1 MTDMTDDFDKIEK
14 KWFRME
20 RLIEQRYE
28 DFHYGNWKLKNV
40 WEESLERLRRMD
52 DHELET
58 VHPEAKSRMF
68 IAAVNQGTA
77 EDLDRLMETRLSP
90 NPKAFH
96 EGTAMHAA
104 AATDDPQMLA
114 FLISLG
120 SRTNARD
127 SVGRTPLH
135 IAAFY
140 GSMMFVKEMEKSG
153 NLDCTHEDAFGRTPL
168 EHAIVGKNLPLIIKL
183 AGLCKEQKRLQK
195 GSRKERWTA
204 MHEAAVAGNA
214 DAVRVLLDL
223 GTDPDKEERILGKT
237 PLHYAIRNG
246 HIDVVRLLL
255 EAGADVAKKDKLLE
269 RSAMHEMGLCT
280 TKMSC
285 DDEIECRVHL
295 NFKRMLELLM
305 KHGGSMTVRDMQG
318 KTPLH
323 YAITE
328 FSEPEGVRA
337 FIRPETIN
345 AANEI
350 GNTPLHYAA
359 AQVNNSDVNQRAIC
373 DMLLEAGADTEA
385 VNVDGEK
392 PMDFR
397 NPIYAEALSVFEA
410 KKLLAKSGTVT
421 RRRSTL

>member
-1 MTDMTDDFDKIEK
+1 MTDEQFEK
-14 KWFRME
+14 QE
-20 RLIEQRYE
+20 LRLNSLFEQRHE

-58 VHPEAKSRMF
+58 VHPEAKSRML

-77 EDLDRLMETRLSP
+77 VDLDRLMETRLSP

-140 GSMMFVKEMEKSG
+140 GSMMFVREMEQSG

-168 EHAIVGKNLPLIIKL
+168 EHAIVGKNLPLVIKL

-204 MHEAAVAGNA
+204 MHEAAVSGNA

-223 GTDPDKEERILGKT
+223 GMDPDRGERIRGKT

-255 EAGADVAKKDKLLE
+255 EAGADAAKKDKLG
-269 RSAMHEMGLCT
+269 RSAMHEMGRCAT
-280 TKMSC
+280 RMSC
-285 DDEIECRVHL
+285 EDEIECRVNL

-305 KHGGSMTVRDMQG
+305 KHGGTMTVRDMNG
-318 KTPLH
+318 MTPLH
-323 YAITE
+323 YALAE

-359 AQVNNSDVNQRAIC
+359 AHVNNSEVNQRAIC

-385 VNVDGEK
+385 VNEDGEK
-392 PMDFR
+392 PMDFG